1 MRESRA
7 FGVMVSAAAYIVA
20 LGVAALVVWALSP
33 SHVLVRLGV
42 GTVVATVVIF
52 AGSVLADNSSIYDP
66 YWSLQ
71 PLAIVAC
78 YLWWFH
84 PDVSGCGWLITALVV
99 LYAVRLTANF
109 YRGWGGLLQED
120 FRYRG
125 FRERFGKG
133 YWPASFFGIHL
144 FPTIMV
150 WLGCLP
156 LYVAMKSGLP
166 AVGWL
171 DVVAAIVCLVAVGL
185 ELVADEQLRRFRRD
199 PTNQARPIR
208 SGLWAVSRHP
218 NYLGEILWW
227 WGLWLFALAV
237 DPGAWWTGVG
247 ALGITLMFVFV
258 SVPMMEARALAT
270 RPGYEQYQESTPMLL
285 PFLRRRVSESDAR
298 QS

>member
-1 MRESRA
+1 
-7 FGVMVSAAAYIVA
+7 
-20 LGVAALVVWALSP
+20 
-33 SHVLVRLGV
+33 
-42 GTVVATVVIF
+42 
-52 AGSVLADNSSIYDP
+52 
-66 YWSLQ
+66 
-71 PLAIVAC
+71 
-78 YLWWFH
+78 LWWFH

-199 PTNQARPIR
+199 PTNQARPLR